1 MRRRADGLS
10 AAAIGRLSGPV
21 PMIRIHTRPPLQDP
35 YGTASRTMA
44 ESVQIRF
51 VDTTDAGAKARR
63 QNVTPDGRMTVLD
76 VARTARVE
84 ITATCGARGRCRS
97 CRVKILKG
105 DVPPPTVQ
113 DSIQLGTDEVQE
125 RFRLSCQTRII
136 ADCTILPVPP
146 ITEGGHQI
154 LDSSESLG
162 TDRLRLDCGVE
173 KHLVHA
179 SPPVEEHHQTSD
191 FEEILQGLEGETSA
205 HVSADVLRKVPAA
218 LRERG
223 GELTVTTFDGRII
236 DVEAG
241 DSRPH
246 VYGMAFDIGT
256 TSVVG
261 SLMDLSSGEQLAATG
276 SVNPQA
282 VYGGDLMSRIAY
294 AQFDHKRLTTL
305 RAKVLQAIN
314 GFVKDACNEAGVSPA
329 HVYKI
334 VIVGNTCMHHVFL
347 GIDTSYVGLA
357 PYAPVVRQSLVLP
370 ARDIPLKSAPHAQVC
385 FLPIVAGFVGA
396 DTMACMLATRVHES
410 EEIRA
415 FVDIGTN
422 GEVVMGNRDRLMA
435 CSAPA
440 GPALEGAQIRH
451 GMRGALGAI
460 EKVRVTEGV
469 EYRVIG
475 NVPPIGICGSG
486 LIDACAG
493 MLDSDVLEP
502 SGVLR
507 FDERDSLPA
516 SLMARMTKIENKEQF
531 ILAHAEETG
540 KGEEIAVT
548 QSDIRQLQLAKG
560 AIFSGIVMLM
570 HVMKLSGRDLAELM
584 LCGGFGNYI
593 NIENAK
599 RIRLLPD
606 LPSEKITYV
615 GNAALIGGQMALLS
629 ETERR
634 RAATL
639 ARRVEHVALATH
651 PQFQE
656 IFVDA
661 ISFEPLDST
670 LGFSLSDGQ
679 GEQSGSATS
688 GERTR
693 SRPVSTG
700 AGARTTPD
708 AGERKGAATAG
719 AARARRR
726 RRRGFRALGSA

>member
-1 MRRRADGLS
+1 MRSRVDGGS
-10 AAAIGRLSGPV
+10 AAVIGRLIGPV
-21 PMIRIHTRPPLQDP
+21 PASRIHTPSALQDP
-35 YGTASRTMA
+35 HGTAPGTMT

-51 VDTTDAGAKARR
+51 VDTTQAGAKSRR
-63 QNVTPDGRMTVLD
+63 QDVTPDGRMTVLD
-76 VARTARVE
+76 VARAAGVE
-84 ITATCGARGRCRS
+84 IIATCGARGRCRS
-97 CRVKILKG
+97 CRVKIIEG

-113 DSIQLGTDEVQE
+113 DSIQLGNEEVQE

-136 ADCTILPVPP
+136 AGCTILPVPP
-146 ITEGGHQI
+146 IAESGYQI
-154 LDSSESLG
+154 LDSGESLG

-191 FEEILQGLEGETSA
+191 LEEILRGLGGETSV
-205 HVSADVLRKVPAA
+205 HVSADVLRKIPAA

-223 GELTVTTFDGRII
+223 SELTVTTFDGRII

-241 DSRPH
+241 DTTPH

-256 TSVVG
+256 TSIVG
-261 SLMDLSSGEQLAATG
+261 SLMDLGSGEQLAATG

-294 AQFDHKRLTTL
+294 AQFDQKRLTTL
-305 RAKVLQAIN
+305 RAKVLNAIN
-314 GFVKDACNEAGVSPA
+314 GFIKDACNEAGVSPA
-329 HVYKI
+329 HVYKV

-357 PYAPVVRQSLVLP
+357 PYAPVVRQSLVMP
-370 ARDIPLKSAPHAQVC
+370 ARDLPLKGAPNAEVC

-460 EKVRVTEGV
+460 EKVRVTDSV

-493 MLDSDVLEP
+493 MLDSEVLEP
-502 SGVLR
+502 SGLLR
-507 FDERDSLPA
+507 FDERGSLPP
-516 SLMARMTKIENKEQF
+516 SLSARMTRVENKEQF
-531 ILAHAEETG
+531 VLAHVDETG
-540 KGEEIAVT
+540 KGEDISVT

-570 HVMKLSGRDLAELM
+570 HVMGLSEQDLAELM

-629 ETERR
+629 ETERH
-634 RAATL
+634 RATAL

-661 ISFEPLDST
+661 VSFEPLNST
-670 LGFSLSDGQ
+670 MGFSLTDSQD
-679 GEQSGSATS
+679 EPAGSAAS
-688 GERTR
+688 SERTKP
-693 SRPVSTG
+693 RPVSPG
-700 AGARTTPD
+700 ADPRTTPN
-708 AGERKGAATAG
+708 AGERQGGAAAG
-719 AARARRR
+719 VVRARRR
-726 RRRGFRALGSA
+726 RRREFRALGSG

>member
-1 MRRRADGLS
+1 
-10 AAAIGRLSGPV
+10 
-21 PMIRIHTRPPLQDP
+21 
-35 YGTASRTMA
+35 MA

-51 VDTTDAGAKARR
+51 VDTAEADARSRR
-63 QNVTPDGRMTVLD
+63 QDVAPDGRITVLD
-76 VARTARVE
+76 AARAAGVE
-84 ITATCGARGRCRS
+84 IVATCGARGRCRS
-97 CRVKILKG
+97 CRVKVLKG

-113 DSIQLGTDEVQE
+113 DGIQLGTEEVHE

-136 ADCTILPVPP
+136 ADCTVLPMPP
-146 ITEGGHQI
+146 IAEGGHQI
-154 LDSSESLG
+154 LDSGEPPG
-162 TDRLRLDCGVE
+162 AGRLRLDCGVE
-173 KHLVHA
+173 KRLVHA
-179 SPPVEEHHQTSD
+179 NPPVEEHHQTSD
-191 FEEILQGLEGETSA
+191 LEEVLHALGGGTPV
-205 HVSADVLRKVPAA
+205 HVSADALRKIPAA

-223 GELTVTTFDGRII
+223 GELTVATFDDRVI

-241 DSRPH
+241 DTTRH
-246 VYGMAFDIGT
+246 VYGMAFDVGT

-261 SLMDLSSGEQLAATG
+261 SLMDLGTGEQLAATG
-276 SVNPQA
+276 SVNPQS

-305 RAKVLQAIN
+305 RAKVLNAIN
-314 GFVKDACNEAGVSPA
+314 GFIRGACDEAGVSPA
-329 HVYKI
+329 HIYKI

-357 PYAPVVRQSLVLP
+357 PYAPVVRRPLVMP
-370 ARDIPLKSAPHAQVC
+370 APELPLKGAPNAQVC

-396 DTMACMLATRVHES
+396 DTMACLLATRIDES
-410 EEIRA
+410 DEIRA

-460 EKVRVTEGV
+460 EKVRVAGSV
-469 EYRVIG
+469 ECRVIG

-486 LIDACAG
+486 LIDACAA
-493 MLDSDVLEP
+493 MLDSEVLAP

-507 FDERDSLPA
+507 FDDRGSLPA
-516 SLMARMTKIENKEQF
+516 WLADRMTRIENKEQF

-540 KGEEIAVT
+540 KGEAVTVT
-548 QSDIRQLQLAKG
+548 QSDVRQLQLAKG

-570 HVMKLSGRDLAELM
+570 HVMKLSEQDLAELM

-593 NIENAK
+593 SIENAK

-606 LPSEKITYV
+606 IPSEKITYV

-629 ETERR
+629 ETERH
-634 RAATL
+634 RATRL

-651 PQFQE
+651 PRFQE

-661 ISFEPLDST
+661 ISFEPLDSSP
-670 LGFSLSDGQ
+670 GFSSSDGQ
-679 GEQSGSATS
+679 DESS
-688 GERTR
+688 
-693 SRPVSTG
+693 G
-700 AGARTTPD
+700 AGTGDESARLPHVRRESSPRATP
-708 AGERKGAATAG
+708 AANGGRSGAAAG
-719 AARARRR
+719 AGQARRR
-726 RRRGFRALGSA
+726 RRRGFRALGGG